1 MLQPKLSL
9 KVSQRQALTPGL
21 VQMVSVLALNKLELR
36 EMINTEMIENP
47 VLEELEENVSTLEER
62 AAAEGDRERSA
73 EEVAAEAERVDK
85 DPFDEIDFGSYFQ
98 DYLDPGFRTTSN
110 FEEYDKPSFEH
121 FLAQP
126 GTLTD
131 HLMWQLGSLNL
142 TAKVRAAAELIIGNL
157 NEDGYLT
164 ATDEEL
170 ADLLRRPVAP
180 PRAEPIPFERGIQER
195 GLQDRSLHDR
205 GLQDCAF
212 KGGFREASFR
222 HHLSRQAVMEESAI
236 GIAEDASANDRGTP
250 GAIAGP
256 GRASFALDITDIAAA
271 ASARASASVAVVKS
285 ALAVVHQLDPIGV
298 GARDL
303 RECLLLQIAAQQ
315 REAMLVLRRNAKR
328 ARAAARSED
337 DTDAPEFAAAAL
349 EELVREAG
357 PGNQRNGAGSEAN
370 IFEIATHIVSHCL
383 ALLQKKDMRE
393 LTRACGHSAAQVQ
406 AAVDFIRTL
415 DPRPGQRYNQSE
427 TRLIEPDVA
436 FVKRDGQYVVLM
448 NDEEMPTLR
457 LNQGYRKMLRQKQ
470 TEKDVREYVKERYKS
485 AIQLLRN
492 IEQRKNTIVRT
503 CEVIVRRQADF
514 LEHGESALRP
524 MMIKEVAEE
533 IGVHP
538 STVSRAVA
546 NKYVHTTQGVYEL
559 RFFFSEGVNGPE
571 GGDLPLVL
579 LKRKVKKL
587 IEDEDP
593 RKPLT
598 DDQLA
603 AELQRQGIQV
613 TRRTVAKY
621 REDMQIPSTHQRRV
635 R

>member
-1 MLQPKLSL
+1 MLLQPKLNL
-9 KVSQRQALTPGL
+9 KVSQRQVLTPGL
-21 VQMVSVLALNKLELR
+21 VQMVSVLALNKLELK
-36 EMINTEMIENP
+36 EMINTEMVENP
-47 VLEELEENVSTLEER
+47 VLEELEESAMSLEER
-62 AAAEGDRERSA
+62 SGMEGDRERSA
-73 EEVAAEAERVDK
+73 EDVAAESEKVEK

-98 DYLDPGFRTTSN
+98 DFLDPGFRTASN

-121 FLAQP
+121 FLSQP
-126 GTLTD
+126 STLSD
-131 HLMWQLGSLNL
+131 HLAWQLGSLTL
-142 TAKVRAAAELIIGNL
+142 RPEVEAAAELVVGNL
-157 NEDGYLT
+157 NENGYLT
-164 ATDEEL
+164 ASDEEL
-170 ADLLRRPVAP
+170 AQLLAGYKDPARQ
-180 PRAEPIPFERGIQER
+180 EPIPFERGVRARDAMRWEEPQPKVSDA
-195 GLQDRSLHDR
+195 G
-205 GLQDCAF
+205 
-212 KGGFREASFR
+212 
-222 HHLSRQAVMEESAI
+222 AVKEL
-236 GIAEDASANDRGTP
+236 P
-250 GAIAGP
+250 V
-256 GRASFALDITDIAAA
+256 DIAAGIDEAMLGALA
-271 ASARASASVAVVKS
+271 AVQEARAIVNY
-285 ALAVVHQLDPIGV
+285 LDPVGV

-303 RECLLLQIAAQQ
+303 RECLLIQIAAQQ
-315 REAMLVLRRNAKR
+315 GEAAIVLRRRQMAAVRR
-328 ARAAARSED
+328 AEDFENDRFPLDGSTEPVLTEDGSGREDVFGIAAHVV
-337 DTDAPEFAAAAL
+337 T
-349 EELVREAG
+349 
-357 PGNQRNGAGSEAN
+357 
-370 IFEIATHIVSHCL
+370 HCL
-383 ALLQKKDMRE
+383 GLLQKKDMRE
-393 LTRACGHSAAQVQ
+393 LTRSCGRTAEEVN
-406 AAVDFIRTL
+406 AAVEFIRTL

-436 FVKRDGQYVVLM
+436 FVKRDDVYVVVV
-448 NDEEMPTLR
+448 NEEDMPTLR
-457 LNQGYRKMLRQKQ
+457 LNQGYRKMLQLKQ
-470 TEKDVREYVKERYKS
+470 TEKDVKEYVKERYKS

-503 CEVIVRRQADF
+503 CEVIVRRQTEF
-514 LEHGESALRP
+514 LEHGVNALKP

-546 NKYVHTTQGVYEL
+546 NKYVHTSQGVFEL

-587 IEDEDP
+587 IEEEDE